1 MRLPG
6 CEVLENLVHV
16 LQCVGPGMQGSWAC
30 AERQGGVVGGVTGN
44 TCFRGKVGLGHCLK
58 PQSSMHSRLAREK
71 CVCSCL

>member
-30 AERQGGVVGGVTGN
+30 AERRGGVVGGM
-44 TCFRGKVGLGHCLK
+44 LGT
-58 PQSSMHSRLAREK
+58 LALQERWG
-71 CVCSCL
+71 